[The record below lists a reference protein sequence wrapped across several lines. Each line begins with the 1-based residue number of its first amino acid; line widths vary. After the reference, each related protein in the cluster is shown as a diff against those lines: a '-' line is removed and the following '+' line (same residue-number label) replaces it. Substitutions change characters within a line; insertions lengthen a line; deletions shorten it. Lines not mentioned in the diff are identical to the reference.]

1 MSLRGVSLVRDNVCL
16 LLVDGGPFDSHW
28 WSWGSLKRSNVTQI
42 VWKHFCSLNYL
53 IIQGLFLN
61 SWGWV
66 IPLSLSSSTLSLS
79 PAGLKS
85 PCYKSINLFYCCSN
99 MTEILEGK
107 NPISHLCC
115 LSSTSIPNTSLRH
128 SSLQRMLRWI
138 VAVIRFIIYWDF
150 SMCCI
155 LC

>member
-1 MSLRGVSLVRDNVCL
+1 MSLRGVPLVRDNVCL
-16 LLVDGGPFDSHW
+16 LLVDGALLTPTGGVED
-28 WSWGSLKRSNVTQI
+28 L
-42 VWKHFCSLNYL
+42 WKGQKLLRLCGNFCSLNYL
-53 IIQGLFLN
+53 IIQGPFLN

-99 MTEILEGK
+99 MTEILECK
-107 NPISHLCC
+107 NPISHLCF
-115 LSSTSIPNTSLRH
+115 LSSMPIPNTSLRR

-138 VAVIRFIIYWDF
+138 ITVIRFIIYWDF
-150 SMCCI
+150 SMCCV